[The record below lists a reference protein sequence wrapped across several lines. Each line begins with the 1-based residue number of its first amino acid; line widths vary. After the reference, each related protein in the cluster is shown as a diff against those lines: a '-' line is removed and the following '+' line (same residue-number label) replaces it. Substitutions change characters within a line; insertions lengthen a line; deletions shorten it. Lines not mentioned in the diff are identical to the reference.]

1 MPKREQRSRAVTD
14 FCWPCAALL
23 LAISI
28 APQTANGRQAKSGE
42 APHPEPLKLVVVV
55 EQPMITEPFPARA
68 TLLLHN
74 TGKEPLWLY
83 RRARAPRPPIEHLEE
98 ENRGPETT
106 GGSTLTVKLDAV
118 GETASQ
124 APATPAHGL
133 VLESVGLPRP
143 KLVRLRPSEDYEEKA
158 TLRLA
163 PALDQ
168 EQKPLW
174 GRYRL
179 TLLYQA
185 SYSNAEDLH
194 RILGI
199 TLWQGQVASDPVEVE
214 LRSAPNTA
222 QGSVAG
228 SVVTPDAR
236 LITGARVSL
245 SDGQERLLDQE
256 VTDAEGR
263 FSFTHLPLGLYW
275 LTARREGA
283 TEDSAMFQHAELT
296 SAQPAV
302 AAQLV
307 MLPTE
312 IYDARKVLHKP
323 VVFLVTDSGGRPL
336 AKVGL
341 EIAWSNGPVLDNVK
355 GETGDDGIA
364 ALELIP
370 GRNFVTLKRRGCPKQ
385 EERADV
391 AGGEGI
397 DGFKLVSDCAK
408 Q

>member
-1 MPKREQRSRAVTD
+1 MPKCEKRARALPD
-14 FCWPCAALL
+14 RCWPGAVL
-23 LAISI
+23 LATIL
-28 APQTANGRQAKSGE
+28 AAQTATGRQAKSGE
-42 APHPEPLKLVVVV
+42 APQLEPLKLVMVV
-55 EQPMITEPFPARA
+55 EQPIITEPFPARV

-83 RRARAPRPPIEHLEE
+83 RRVRAPRPPVEHLEE
-98 ENRGPETT
+98 ANRGPETS
-106 GGSTLTVKLDAV
+106 GGSTLTVKLDAA

-124 APATPAHGL
+124 ASGTPAHGF

-143 KLVRLRPSEDYEEKA
+143 KLLRLRPSDDCEEKA

-168 EQKPLW
+168 DQKPLW
-174 GRYRL
+174 GRYHL
-179 TLLYQA
+179 TVIYQA
-185 SYSNAEDLH
+185 SYSNAEDLR

-199 TLWQGQVASDPVEVE
+199 SLWQGQVASEPVEVE
-214 LRSAPNTA
+214 LRSAPGTA

-228 SVVTPDAR
+228 SVITPDAR
-236 LITGARVSL
+236 LIAGARVSL
-245 SDGQERLLDQE
+245 SNAEERLLDQE
-256 VTDAEGR
+256 LTDAEGR

-283 TEDSAMFQHAELT
+283 TEDTAMFQHVELT
-296 SAQPAV
+296 SAQPAS
-302 AAQLV
+302 AEKLV
-307 MLPTE
+307 MLPSE

-323 VVFLVTDSGGRPL
+323 VIFLVTDSGGRPL

-355 GETGDDGIA
+355 GETGDDGIGD
-364 ALELIP
+364 LELIP

-391 AGGEGI
+391 AAGDGI
-397 DGFKLVSDCAK
+397 DGFKLVSTCAK